1 MNIKERSNGTEGT
14 IQMFGHDHL
23 ITSDRTVAQ
32 SGSSDAYLAE
42 GSIQGSPSET
52 GSVEQFAPALKA
64 EKSATTPVVARVTKD
79 TGWTNFGKTHG
90 VKSAPLLMA
99 AHRHGSISK
108 DDANAVHGRGSEPQV
123 QMSKPESSGSTMPQT
138 AVLKAGY
145 VENSEVTSPVQQP
158 VIARPSGGLMR
169 SR

>member
-1 MNIKERSNGTEGT
+1 MNIKERRNGTEGT
-14 IQMFGHDHL
+14 IQTFGHGHL

-32 SGSSDAYLAE
+32 SGSSDAYLGE
-42 GSIQGSPSET
+42 GSIQENPPET

-90 VKSAPLLMA
+90 VKSAPQLMA

-108 DDANAVHGRGSEPQV
+108 DDANAVHGRDTEPQI
-123 QMSKPESSGSTMPQT
+123 QMSKPESSGSSMPQT
-138 AVLKAGY
+138 AVLKSGY
-145 VENSEVTSPVQQP
+145 VENSEVTGPVQQP
-158 VIARPSGGLMR
+158 VIARPSGGLIR